1 MTDRAIWSPESVD
14 IGVPSAARIYDYMLG
29 GGHNFA
35 ADRELADKIL
45 AVLPT
50 AGQLA
55 LENRA
60 FLRRAVLTLVEA
72 GVRQFLD
79 IGSGIPTAGNV
90 HEIAQ
95 RAAPE
100 ARVVYV
106 DHDPVAIAHSE
117 LVLQEN
123 DLATAILADMRDPAS
138 ILKHPKTRHLLDFDA
153 PIGLLMV
160 TVFHYVADSDGP
172 LELMARY
179 RDPLAQGSY
188 LVLSHGSID
197 HNSPDGIAAGIELS
211 KKNIPLYPRTRAEI
225 AELFTG
231 FELLEPGLVS
241 LAEWRSPATDT
252 DNGGGN
258 PPIDSMLAGVGI
270 KR

>member
-1 MTDRAIWSPESVD
+1 
-14 IGVPSAARIYDYMLG
+14 MLG
-29 GGHNFA
+29 GGHNFTV
-35 ADRELADKIL
+35 DRERADKVVAIMPN
-45 AVLPT
+45 V
-50 AGQLA
+50 GQLA
-55 LENRA
+55 IRNRA

-106 DHDPVAIAHSE
+106 DIDPVAVAHSE
-117 LVLQEN
+117 LVLQDN
-123 DLATAILADMRDPAS
+123 DRATAILADMRDPNQ
-138 ILKHPKTRHLLDFDA
+138 ILKHAKTQELLDFDA

-160 TVFHYVADSDGP
+160 TIFHYVADSEDP
-172 LELMARY
+172 RELMACY
-179 RDPLAQGSY
+179 RDPLAPGSY
-188 LVLSHGSID
+188 LALSHCTTD
-197 HNSPDGIAAGIELS
+197 LNPAMMARMVELT
-211 KKNIPLYPRTRAEI
+211 KHTTPFYPRTHAEI

-231 FELLEPGLVS
+231 FELLDPGLVT
-241 LAEWRSPATDT
+241 LARWRPHPSD
-252 DNGGGN
+252 
-258 PPIDSMLAGVGI
+258 DSEGDPGDDDMFAGVGI